1 MSESQND
8 IENKVQEVQITT
20 EEKLKIISTFH
31 SDLKSIDL
39 KKETIE
45 RLSTYIQEQITKYGD
60 KIIFEIFQ
68 ILESESN
75 FTPRLEYLYLIND
88 IIEKNKNNNSF
99 QTNKIFPYVK
109 NICLYSY
116 TTLNDNFTTKVKELI
131 NMWEKKEIFNLEN
144 IKELKFEL
152 KMQLEPEL
160 TEDKEEINYLINLS
174 NNGSIKLEQNLI
186 NFSKELNILEKTK
199 ENKNRKTL
207 LKMEKDIITRQ
218 FKIYNTQI
226 QHLKDIDKI
235 LDKIK
240 TFNELESGNDAN
252 NPADKNDEKK
262 D

>member
-20 EEKLKIISTFH
+20 EEKLKIINTFH

-75 FTPRLEYLYLIND
+75 FTPRLEYLYLINH

-240 TFNELESGNDAN
+240 TFNELESGNDTN
-252 NPADKNDEKK
+252 NQTDKNDEKK

>member
-20 EEKLKIISTFH
+20 EEKLKIINTFH

-240 TFNELESGNDAN
+240 TFNELESGNDTN
-252 NPADKNDEKK
+252 NQTDKNDEKK